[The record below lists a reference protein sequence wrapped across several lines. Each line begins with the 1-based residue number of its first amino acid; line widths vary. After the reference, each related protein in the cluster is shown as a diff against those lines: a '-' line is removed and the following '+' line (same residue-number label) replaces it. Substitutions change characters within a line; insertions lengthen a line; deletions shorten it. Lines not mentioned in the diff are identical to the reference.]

1 MKITETQSRICSIL
15 KPKMLNLGFASDEY
29 SPHFYSIHFAESNIQ
44 KTKHITLQ
52 FFNDSLG
59 INSLRGFIALNQV
72 NIILEKFIDLKINK
86 EYCTLNN
93 FEEKEFILTNIK
105 KLNTISKQKSINQYS
120 LEILNHIN
128 EIILPFFD
136 KYPDIQSINGRI
148 LNQVPE
154 KDYSE
159 WVHGQSTLKILIIM
173 KLCGNPKYE
182 AYKASKEKE
191 YLAFVNQNPTMWKPA
206 YDTFL
211 SLIEYLDRDGNNEF

>member
-1 MKITETQSRICSIL
+1 MKIVESQKNICSIL
-15 KPKMLNLGFASDEY
+15 KPDMLNLGFESDEF
-29 SPHFYSIHFAESNIQ
+29 SPHFYSIHFSVSDLQ

-59 INSLRGFIALNQV
+59 INSLRGFIALKQV
-72 NIILEKFIDLKINK
+72 NAILEKFIDIKLNK

-93 FEEKEFILTNIK
+93 YEKKEIIQTGIK
-105 KLNTISKQKSINQYS
+105 NLNDISKQKNTNQYS
-120 LEILNHIN
+120 LEILNHVN

-136 KYPDIQSINGRI
+136 KYPDLQSINDKI

-154 KDYSE
+154 KDYPE
-159 WVHGQSTLKILIIM
+159 WIHGQSTLKILIIM
-173 KLCGNPKYE
+173 KLCDNPKYE

-191 YLAFVNQNPTMWKPA
+191 YMFFVNQNPTMWKPA

-211 SLIEYLDRDGNNEF
+211 SLVKYLDEKL